1 MKKIIITGASSGVGK
16 YLTEVLSNRFKVIA
30 IARRVELMQEDFK
43 NNPNVSVYGCD
54 LSNLSELEDT
64 LQKIKNDC
72 GYVSYIINNAG
83 IMINKATISENFIE
97 DLQKS
102 ITINALAPIK
112 IIRFFLKDM
121 IRENFGRV
129 INITSGAP
137 LNCYPNFG
145 CYSASKALLNSLI
158 ITLSNELSEYNI
170 KVNLMSPG
178 PVRTE
183 MAPNASMDV
192 SVCLSTVNYLLNID
206 EQSKGGGFYW
216 LGYKVP
222 MFPDLTGVNWL
233 EGIGNEKLI
242 KVL

>member
-1 MKKIIITGASSGVGK
+1 MKNIIITGASSGVGK